1 VITAPIS
8 VFVCESQPIM
18 VEGLR
23 TALADYEDLLFLGSV
38 PNNNEALE
46 TLCRARPDIALID
59 MSGGLT
65 RALRLVGGLK
75 TVSEKSHAVLWVV
88 DLPEGDA
95 LRALQ
100 MGVRGIV
107 KKTLPIGKL
116 VECLREVGAGKI
128 WTDES
133 EPVIEFLRGKES
145 ARLTPRERQIVALIC
160 RGMKNKQIAE
170 NLHITPGTVKVHLMH
185 IFEKTGLKHRL
196 ALAVHG
202 RELIGQERWFEESV
216 KS

>member
-1 VITAPIS
+1 MPPIS
-8 VFVCESQPIM
+8 VFACESQPLM

-23 TALADYEDLLFLGSV
+23 KALADYEDLRFAGSIT
-38 PNNNEALE
+38 NNNDALDA
-46 TLCRARPDIALID
+46 LCRARPDVALID
-59 MSGGLT
+59 LSGGLT

-75 TVSEKSHAVLWVV
+75 AVSDSSHVVLWVV

-107 KKTLPIGKL
+107 KKTLPVEKL
-116 VECLREVGAGKI
+116 IECLREVGAGKI

-133 EPVIEFLRGKES
+133 EPVIEFFRGKES

-160 RGMKNKQIAE
+160 RGLKNKQIAE
-170 NLHITPGTVKVHLMH
+170 HLHITPGTVKVHLMH
-185 IFEKTGLKHRL
+185 ISEKTGLKHRL

-202 RELIGQERWFEESV
+202 RDLIGPERWFEESV

>member
-1 VITAPIS
+1 MS
-8 VFVCESQPIM
+8 DYDDLQFV
-18 VEGLR
+18 
-23 TALADYEDLLFLGSV
+23 GSV
-38 PNNNEALE
+38 ANNNDALE
-46 TLCRARPDIALID
+46 TLCRARPDGALID
-59 MSGGLT
+59 LSGGLT

-75 TVSEKSHAVLWVV
+75 TVSDRSHAVLWVV

-100 MGVRGIV
+100 MGVRGII
-107 KKTLPIGKL
+107 KKTLPVEKL
-116 VECLREVGAGKI
+116 IECLREVGAGKI

-145 ARLTPRERQIVALIC
+145 ARLTPRERQIVSLIC

-202 RELIGQERWFEESV
+202 RELIGPERWFEEAV